1 MLGGM
6 PAQDVATIETATA
19 FVRVKML
26 RRIADV
32 DEADRLQSRIEEATR
47 GAGLTAVLFDYR
59 GVVGHDESVRSAMW
73 EWAGACGLQALAL
86 LVDSE
91 LSRVRMNMTALSKR
105 VPIRAFLTENDALS
119 WLTDPAGRRPTRE
132 IKPL

>member
-1 MLGGM
+1 M
-6 PAQDVATIETATA
+6 PAQDVAYIETATA
-19 FVRVKML
+19 YVRVKML

-32 DEADRLQSRIEEATR
+32 EEADRLQSDIERATR
-47 GAGLTAVLFDYR
+47 SAGLTAVMFDYR

-73 EWAGACGLQALAL
+73 EWAAVCGLQALAL

-105 VPIRAFLTENDALS
+105 VPIRAFLTEDDAMA

-132 IKPL
+132 IKPPP